1 MPNFIERPRYFCA
14 LGGAMETLSALPE
27 VVPILHAAPGCA
39 GNITWTQNGG
49 SGLQVGGYCAAL
61 AVPSSNVQEKEVV
74 FGGLER
80 LREEIRNT
88 LEIIEGRLY
97 FVITGCVTEVIGD
110 DVKSVV
116 NEFQHEEGPDGAPR
130 IIHAETGGFKGN
142 SYYGYD
148 LVFQSL
154 FKNYLQRDV
163 PKVKKR
169 VNIWGIVPFMDV
181 FWRGNIEGVRTLLEK
196 LGLEVNSF
204 FTAADSLDEIRGA
217 AGAELNIVL
226 SDVYGVEAAEV
237 FKEIHGT
244 SYIQLPLPVGP
255 AATDQFLQQVS
266 EALSLDKRA
275 TDQFIAAEHQQYYHY
290 LEPLIE
296 GYNDLDL
303 QRYTIVIGDVNYAVA
318 LTKFLADDLGWLPE
332 LVVFTDQLNEDQK
345 QKLVVSR
352 FDLKSGL
359 KPNVIFETDT
369 SEILRHFKQNGP
381 EFKSQKY
388 YNAFSPA
395 FVVGSSLDRD
405 LAQSIGAA
413 HLSVSFPVA
422 NRVVIDRGYTGY
434 RGGLRLIEDL
444 LSSIIIGR

>member
-1 MPNFIERPRYFCA
+1 MSEFIERPRYFCA
-14 LGGAMETLSALPE
+14 LGGALETLSALPD

-61 AVPSSNVQEKEVV
+61 AVPSSNVQEREVV

-80 LREEIRNT
+80 LREEIRST
-88 LEIIEGRLY
+88 VELIEGRLY

-110 DVKSVV
+110 DVKAVV
-116 NEFQHEEGPDGAPR
+116 SEFQKEGVP

-148 LVFQSL
+148 LVLQSL
-154 FKNYLQRDV
+154 FRNYLERDV
-163 PKVKKR
+163 LKVKKR
-169 VNIWGIVPFMDV
+169 VNVWGVVPFMDV
-181 FWRGNIEGVRTLLEK
+181 FWRGNLEGVRTLLEK

-204 FTAADSLDEIRGA
+204 FSGADTLDDIRKAG
-217 AGAELNIVL
+217 GAELNIVL

-237 FKEIHGT
+237 FQEVHGT
-244 SYIQLPLPVGP
+244 PYIQLPLPVGP
-255 AATDQFLQQVS
+255 SATDQFLQQVS
-266 EALSLDKRA
+266 EALSLNKSA
-275 TDQFIAAEHQQYYHY
+275 TDQMIAAEHQQYYHY
-290 LEPLIE
+290 FEPLIE

-303 QRYTIVIGDVNYAVA
+303 QRYAIIIGDVNYAVA
-318 LTKFLADDLGWLPE
+318 LTRFLADDLGWLPE
-332 LVVFTDQLNEDQK
+332 FVVFTDQLSEEQQ
-345 QKLVVSR
+345 QKLTDAR

-359 KPNVIFETDT
+359 KPKVVFETDT
-369 SEILRHFKQNGP
+369 SEIIRHLKQNWP

-405 LAQSIGAA
+405 LAQSIGAS
-413 HLSVSFPVA
+413 HLSISFPVA

-444 LSSIIIGR
+444 LSSIIVGR